1 MKKLIAVIAS
11 LAVLALCA
19 CSADVEESTTLIDE
33 TEAVSETT
41 ATEET
46 TRRNPTIHEMSPAS
60 MNTEP
65 YVDVEKN
72 TAKIKFSSFK
82 EISSE
87 DSYLKIKELDKIL
100 KGTDREYYFL
110 NEENKVL
117 MVLFD
122 ENGELAYSASYSME
136 TGALEFLG
144 DDAKTWYFNEDG
156 ALRCMVYEYNDES
169 GYSGI
174 YTFYTP
180 EGKRDL
186 VRVGTFFYDSE
197 LFELSENDTVSYLQK
212 YSYTIEIVSQ

>member
-46 TRRNPTIHEMSPAS
+46 TRRNPTIHEMSPVS

-100 KGTDREYYFL
+100 ASALSDTFV
-110 NEENKVL
+110 NITAAASTPNVISFIF
-117 MVLFD
+117 LFD
-122 ENGELAYSASYSME
+122 IFASKS
-136 TGALEFLG
+136 F
-144 DDAKTWYFNEDG
+144 
-156 ALRCMVYEYNDES
+156 
-169 GYSGI
+169 
-174 YTFYTP
+174 
-180 EGKRDL
+180 
-186 VRVGTFFYDSE
+186 
-197 LFELSENDTVSYLQK
+197 
-212 YSYTIEIVSQ
+212 

>member
-11 LAVLALCA
+11 IAVLALCA

-46 TRRNPTIHEMSPAS
+46 TRHNPTIHEMSPVS

-65 YVDVEKN
+65 SVDVEKN

-100 KGTDREYYFL
+100 KGADREYYFL
-110 NEENKVL
+110 NEENKIL

-122 ENGELAYSASYSME
+122 ENGELAYSASYNME

-186 VRVGTFFYDSE
+186 VRVGTFYYDSE